1 MIRAALLALALVG
14 LGAPARAQRAPPNVI
29 LVLADDLGI
38 GELGAYGQER
48 IATPHLD
55 RLAARGARFTAAYAA
70 APVCAPSRCAIL
82 TGLSAPH
89 CSVRENVR
97 PNTPL
102 SLEEP
107 NLGLLFSIAG
117 YRTGFVGKWG
127 LGGELDDG
135 TPFAVFSRP
144 DAVGFDLFAGLLDQ
158 ERAQAAFPSVM
169 HRGAERVA
177 LGGARWIAPVLLEE
191 ALAFLRDVPAG
202 QPFFLFFAPTL
213 PHREIRVPPEALR
226 YGERGWPEIEAT
238 YASMVSELDDEVG
251 HLLALIEARG
261 LAERTLVVVTS
272 DHGPNT
278 ADGHEASFFDGTAG
292 RRGQKRDLYEGGL
305 RVPLLVAGPGV
316 VPGTVETP
324 VALYDLLPTLAE
336 AAGVPV
342 PPALDGRS
350 LAPLLRGDAFARG
363 PLVLHSDEAR
373 AGEEPKGVFR
383 VRDGALAMVEL
394 RTGASELYDLEADPG
409 ETRDLAAERP
419 ADVARLR
426 ALRERLVAPRRHA
439 LPELVVE
446 GVEALEAPAPSDA
459 RAVLRLDFEGGDPL
473 ASVVAR
479 PVLRLTP
486 TGGAS
491 VVEGALRLPRSAS
504 GEARAH
510 AVIGAH
516 PALSFG
522 ASSFTFRARV
532 RLEAGT
538 ERATIACARP
548 AGRPARFTDW
558 AILARIGPG
567 DPRLGVVLGDP
578 MVSGRGL
585 AEAERRP
592 VVPFTGTLAIGDEG
606 WHEVE
611 VRFDAEVGE
620 LVVALDGRSERLPVP
635 LRIHAPSDGP
645 LVLGACLDEAG
656 RAEGALVGALDGV
669 VLARGLG
676 VPPHAPPRGGRLVA
690 RGERELAARFV
701 VRAPATEGVA
711 GRALAVE
718 VTARA
723 RRGTVRIEPSSF
735 RLLPGQSREVVVHR
749 SGPPGP
755 LEAGIEVVATD
766 ALLGTLA
773 LGTPLTISMT
783 GARERGPS
791 TLGAIEGGL
800 LVLVP
805 LVLIFVAARRG
816 PGRRPPGPAPR

>member
-1 MIRAALLALALVG
+1 MSRGALLAFALVG
-14 LGAPARAQRAPPNVI
+14 LGASAEAQPARPNVL
-29 LVLADDLGI
+29 LVVADDLGI

-48 IATPHLD
+48 IETPSLD

-107 NLGLLFSIAG
+107 NLGLLLGIAG

-144 DAVGFDLFAGLLDQ
+144 DALGFDLFAGLLDQ
-158 ERAQAAFPSVM
+158 ERAQAAFPLVL

-177 LGGARWIAPVLLEE
+177 LDGTRWVAPLLLEE
-191 ALAFLRDVPAG
+191 ALAFLRAVPEDP
-202 QPFFLFFAPTL
+202 PFFLFFAPTL
-213 PHREIRVPPEALR
+213 PHREIRVPPEARR
-226 YGERGWPEIEAT
+226 YDDRGWPEAEAT
-238 YASMVSELDDEVG
+238 YASMVSELDAEVG
-251 HLLALIEARG
+251 SLLALLEARG

-272 DHGPNT
+272 DHGPNS

-316 VPGTVETP
+316 VRGTVETP

-336 AAGVPV
+336 VAGVPA
-342 PPALDGRS
+342 PPAIDGRS
-350 LAPLLRGDAFARG
+350 LAPLLRGEGFARG
-363 PLVLHSDEAR
+363 PLLFYSDEAR

-383 VRDGALAMVEL
+383 VRDGPLAMVEL

-419 ADVARLR
+419 ADVERLR
-426 ALRERLVAPRRHA
+426 RLRERLVAPRRRA
-439 LPELVVE
+439 LPELLVE
-446 GVEALEAPAPSDA
+446 GVEGLEAPAPSDA
-459 RAVLRLDFEGGDPL
+459 RAVLRLDFEGSDPL
-473 ASVVAR
+473 ASAVVR
-479 PVLRLTP
+479 PALRLTP

-491 VVEGALRLPRSAS
+491 VVAGTLRLPRAAS

-510 AVIGAH
+510 AVLGAH

-522 ASSFTFRARV
+522 DSSFTFRARV
-532 RLEAGT
+532 RLEAGDA
-538 ERATIACARP
+538 RATIACARP
-548 AGRPARFTDW
+548 AGRAPRFTDW
-558 AILARIGPG
+558 ALLARIGPG

-578 MVSGRGL
+578 LVSGRGL

-592 VVPFTGTLAIGDEG
+592 VVPFAGALAIEDDG

-611 VRFDAEVGE
+611 VRFDAGAGE

-635 LRIHAPSDGP
+635 LRVHAPSDGP

-656 RAEGALVGALDGV
+656 RPEGGLVGALDGI

-676 VPPHAPPRGGRLVA
+676 VPPLAPPRVGRLVA
-690 RGERELAARFV
+690 RGYGELTARFV
-701 VRAPATEGVA
+701 VRAPVAEGA
-711 GRALAVE
+711 SGRALAVD
-718 VTARA
+718 VTAHAPRGVVRA
-723 RRGTVRIEPSSF
+723 EPASF
-735 RLLPGQSREVVVHR
+735 RLLPGQSREVVVR
-749 SGPPGP
+749 LSGPPGR
-755 LEAGIEVVATD
+755 LESTVEVVAAD

-773 LGTPLTISMT
+773 LGAPLRITVT
-783 GARERGPS
+783 GARARGPS
-791 TLGAIEGGL
+791 ALGAIEGGL
-800 LVLVP
+800 IALVLLVLV
-805 LVLIFVAARRG
+805 LVAARRR
-816 PGRRPPGPAPR
+816 PRRRPPSSEPS